1 MPQSAQF
8 SNGFE
13 RKNIITMYGV
23 ESPYGPP
30 TIPRLTKA
38 TKVSYLVRS
47 LANGCVYYLRRLNGK
62 DYVCAVLSAVDAKGF
77 KTRREAEAF
86 AKRIEKENAEAL
98 CIGRP
103 PYTRIEVKT
112 ERIEVCAETE
122 ESSASDVL

>member
-1 MPQSAQF
+1 
-8 SNGFE
+8 
-13 RKNIITMYGV
+13 MYGA
-23 ESPYGPP
+23 ESPYGRP

-62 DYVCAVLSAVDAKGF
+62 DYVCAVLSAVDADGF

-86 AKRIEKENAEAL
+86 ARRIEKENADAL

-103 PYTRIEVKT
+103 PYTRIEVRTDK
-112 ERIEVCAETE
+112 IEINAESDD
-122 ESSASDVL
+122 SSASDMI